1 MAKLCLKKPSKRLK
15 LRTKYKVEK
24 KVREHNRKLRR
35 VAKKNPKSKK
45 SKKIIIPSICPFKE
59 ELLKEAEAYKEHK
72 KQEQIKKREQLIQDR
87 ASKKEEEKETLEQ
100 VLKLAEM
107 KQRMHKDNKEE
118 LEDSVDVKKFKN
130 MKTQS
135 LYKEFKKVVEAADVI
150 LEVVDARDPMGT
162 RCKVAEDLV
171 VGTPGKKLVIVINK
185 ADLVPRANL
194 EAWLKYFRRGFPTVP
209 FKASTQAQGGHL
221 GHRKMLKFKG
231 AEKSERDMKA
241 INVSSCVGAE
251 LLMTL
256 LGNYTR
262 NKDIKTSITVGIV
275 GLPNVGKSSLIN
287 SLKRARACNVGSEPG
302 VTRSLQEIQLDSKV
316 KLLDSPGIVFASG
329 NDVNAIL
336 KNTVSVSQIEDPLPP
351 ATAILMKASKEQM
364 KELYH
369 VTEYNSPREFF
380 YYFAKRLGRVKKGGV
395 PDVEVAAKCLIKDWN
410 SGRIRYFT
418 QPPENPDATA
428 HVSATIVS
436 SALASSVPEFDINAY
451 EAMETEVFNSL
462 EHQDNISRKKSISA
476 ALPVVLNSTPD
487 APPPASDEEEEE
499 EDMETEQPGG
509 EDQVEIDASQDTKKK
524 GKLRWR
530 KKKVPAGGK
539 DQEEKIVLQPGVVQ
553 LKRLQKDTN
562 KKNRKKEAR
571 KERLQ
576 STLCTGLDNI
586 NFSISGGGGGDDY
599 DFATDFK

>member
-24 KVREHNRKLRR
+24 KVREHNRR
-35 VAKKNPKSKK
+35 VRKEAKKNPKSKK

-72 KQEQIKKREQLIQDR
+72 KQEQIKKREQIIQER
-87 ASKKEEEKETLEQ
+87 TAKKEEERETLEQ

-107 KQRMHKDNKEE
+107 KQKMHKTKPEE
-118 LEDSVDVKKFKN
+118 DDSIDVKKFKN
-130 MKTQS
+130 IKTQS

-185 ADLVPRANL
+185 ADLVPRSNL
-194 EAWLKYFRRGFPTVP
+194 EAWLKYFRRGFPTIP
-209 FKASTQAQGGHL
+209 FKASTQAQGSHL
-221 GHRKMLKFKG
+221 GHRKMLKYRG
-231 AEKSERDMKA
+231 IEKTERDLKA

-251 LLMTL
+251 LLMLL

-262 NKDIKTSITVGIV
+262 NKDIKTSITVGVV
-275 GLPNVGKSSLIN
+275 GLPNVGKSSIIN

-302 VTRSLQEIQLDSKV
+302 VTRNLQEIQLDSKI

-329 NDVNAIL
+329 DDVNAIL
-336 KNTVSVSQIEDPLPP
+336 KNAVSVSQIEDPLPP
-351 ATAILMKASKEQM
+351 ATAILMKASREQM
-364 KELYH
+364 KDLYH
-369 VTEYNSPREFF
+369 VQDYNSPREFF

-395 PDVEVAAKCLIKDWN
+395 PDIEVAAKCLIKDWN

-418 QPPENPDATA
+418 QLPENVDAGA
-428 HVSATIVS
+428 HLSASIVPPS
-436 SALASSVPEFDINAY
+436 ETPAPEFDINAY
-451 EAMETEVFNSL
+451 AAL
-462 EHQDNISRKKSISA
+462 ESDAFTALDHQERVARKKSVSEPLA
-476 ALPVVLNSTPD
+476 VKLDTNPD
-487 APPPASDEEEEE
+487 APPLPDDDEEEEGMDTDGPAAT
-499 EDMETEQPGG
+499 EDAVQ
-509 EDQVEIDASQDTKKK
+509 IDATQDTKKK

-530 KKKVPAGGK
+530 KTKKGNK
-539 DQEEKIVLQPGVVQ
+539 DAEEKIVLQPGVVQ
-553 LKRLQKDTN
+553 LKRLQKENN

-576 STLCTGLDNI
+576 TTLCAGLDNI
-586 NFSISGGGGGDDY
+586 NFSISGGDGGDDY
-599 DFATDFK
+599 DFATDFQ

>member
-24 KVREHNRKLRR
+24 KVREHNRKMRKE
-35 VAKKNPKSKK
+35 AKKNPKSKK

-72 KQEQIKKREQLIQDR
+72 KQEQLKKREQLLQER
-87 ASKKEEEKETLEQ
+87 TAKKEEEKETLEQ
-100 VLKLAEM
+100 VLKLADM
-107 KQRMHKDNKEE
+107 KQKMHKDKPEE
-118 LEDSVDVKKFKN
+118 DDSVDVKKFKN

-171 VGTPGKKLVIVINK
+171 IGTPGKKLVIVINK

-194 EAWLKYFRRGFPTVP
+194 EAWLKHFRRSCPAIP
-209 FKASTQAQGGHL
+209 FKASTQAQGNRL

-231 AEKSERDMKA
+231 GKDGGTEKELRAM
-241 INVSSCVGAE
+241 NVSSCVGAE
-251 LLMTL
+251 LLMCL

-262 NKDIKTSITVGIV
+262 NKDIKTSITVGVV
-275 GLPNVGKSSLIN
+275 GLPNVGKSSIIN

-302 VTRSLQEIQLDSKV
+302 VTRSLQEIQLDAKI
-316 KLLDSPGIVFASG
+316 KLLDSPGIVFAAG
-329 NDVNAIL
+329 DDVHAIL
-336 KNTVSVSQIEDPLPP
+336 KNAVSVSQIEDPIPP

-364 KELYH
+364 KDLYH
-369 VTEYNSPREFF
+369 VTDYTSPREFF

-418 QPPENPDATA
+418 QPPENKDSEA
-428 HVSATIVS
+428 HISAAILPS
-436 SALASSVPEFDINAY
+436 SAALVPEFDINSY
-451 EAMETEVFNSL
+451 EAMESEVISSL
-462 EHQDNISRKKSISA
+462 DSMEAKARKRSKSE
-476 ALPVVLNSTPD
+476 ALEVSLDGKPD
-487 APPPASDEEEEE
+487 APPASSEEEEE
-499 EDMETEQPGG
+499 EEMETEQTAG
-509 EDQVEIDASQDTKKK
+509 DQVEIDTSQATKKK

-530 KKKVPAGGK
+530 KKKAGDK
-539 DQEEKIVLQPGVVQ
+539 QAEEKIVLQPGVVQ
-553 LKRLQKDTN
+553 LKRLQKENN
-562 KKNRKKEAR
+562 KKSRKKEAR

-576 STLCTGLDNI
+576 TTLCSGLDSI
-586 NFSISGGGGGDDY
+586 NFNISSGKGGDDY
-599 DFATDFK
+599 DFATDFQ